1 VIGAAPDTA
10 SIPPRESIVFVIAG
24 LVVVFGSIL
33 FGYTMHHGHIVV
45 LFQWSEFII
54 IGGSAF
60 GAFLISNPMSVVT
73 GSFKATLA
81 LFKPNPYNEK
91 AYAELLRVLYDVFQK
106 ARKDGLVGLESHI
119 EDPSKSDIFK
129 KYSFFTAHHHAL
141 PFLCDTLKVLL
152 TGAVEDHHLAEI
164 LDLDLERQGE
174 EARAIP
180 AAMAKIGDA
189 LPGFGI
195 VAAVLGVVITMGAI
209 GGTATE
215 IGEKVAAALVGT
227 FLGILLSYGFMNPL
241 AAAIEG
247 RLRSE
252 SDYMSCIRTA
262 LLAFARG
269 DAPMTCV
276 EFARRNIEPVE
287 RPTFAELEALT
298 RKAA

>member
-1 VIGAAPDTA
+1 
-10 SIPPRESIVFVIAG
+10 VFVIVG

-33 FGYTMHHGHIVV
+33 FGYTMHHGHIGV
-45 LFQWSEFII
+45 LLQWSEFII
-54 IGGSAF
+54 IGGSAL
-60 GAFLISNPMSVVT
+60 GAFLVSNPMSVVT
-73 GSFKATLA
+73 GSVKALMG
-81 LFKPNPYNEK
+81 LLKPNPYNEK
-91 AYAELLRVLYDVFQK
+91 AYAELLQVLYDVFQK
-106 ARKDGLVGLESHI
+106 ARRDGLVGIEAHI
-119 EDPSKSDIFK
+119 EDPSTSDIFK
-129 KYSFFTAHHHAL
+129 KYPFFTNDHHAL

-180 AAMAKIGDA
+180 SALAKIGDA

-195 VAAVLGVVITMGAI
+195 VAAVLGVVITMGSI
-209 GGTATE
+209 GGSAQE

-227 FLGILLSYGFMNPL
+227 FLGILLAYGLVNPL
-241 AAAIEG
+241 ANAIEG

-252 SDYMSCIRTA
+252 HDYMGCIRTA

-269 DAPMTCV
+269 DAAMTCV
-276 EFARRNIEPVE
+276 EFARRNIEPTD
-287 RPTFAELEALT
+287 RPTFAELESLT

>member
-1 VIGAAPDTA
+1 M
-10 SIPPRESIVFVIAG
+10 FVIVG

-33 FGYTMHHGHIVV
+33 FGYTMHHGQIIV
-45 LFQWSEFII
+45 LLQWSEFII
-54 IGGSAF
+54 IGGAAF
-60 GAFLISNPMSVVT
+60 GAFLVSNPMSVVL
-73 GSFKATLA
+73 GSFKGTLG
-81 LFKPNPYNEK
+81 LLKPNPYNEK

-119 EDPSKSDIFK
+119 EDPEKSEIFK
-129 KYSFFTAHHHAL
+129 KYDFFRRHQHAL

-164 LDLDLERQGE
+164 LDMDLERQME

-180 AAMAKIGDA
+180 TAMTRIGDA

-195 VAAVLGVVITMGAI
+195 VAAVLGVVITMGSI
-209 GGTATE
+209 GGSAQS

-227 FLGILLSYGFMNPL
+227 FLGILLSYGVVNPL
-241 AAAIEG
+241 AGALEARQRAEH
-247 RLRSE
+247 
-252 SDYMSCIRTA
+252 DYMSCIRTA

-287 RPTFAELEALT
+287 RPTFADLEALT

>member
-1 VIGAAPDTA
+1 VFALTQ
-10 SIPPRESIVFVIAG
+10 PPVFVIVG
-24 LVVVFGSIL
+24 LILVFGSIL
-33 FGYTMHHGHIVV
+33 AGFVLDSGHLIV
-45 LFQWSEFII
+45 LFQPTEFLI
-54 IGGSAF
+54 IGGAAIGSF
-60 GAFLISNPMSVVT
+60 FVSNPMATVKGT
-73 GSFKATLA
+73 FKALLGLLKA
-81 LFKPNPYNEK
+81 NPYDEK
-91 AYAELLRVLYDVFQK
+91 AYGELLKVLYDVFQK
-106 ARKDGLVGLESHI
+106 ARKDGLVGLEAHI
-119 EDPSKSDIFK
+119 EEPEKSEIFK
-129 KYSFFTAHHHAL
+129 KYDFFRNNHHAL

-174 EARAIP
+174 EARAVP
-180 AAMAKIGDA
+180 AALAKIGDS

-209 GGTATE
+209 GGSAQE

-227 FLGILLSYGFMNPL
+227 FLGILLAYGLVNPL
-241 AAAIEG
+241 ANAIEA
-247 RLRSE
+247 RLRAE
-252 SDYMSCIRTA
+252 HDYMNCIRTA

-287 RPTFAELEALT
+287 RPSFAELEALT

>member
-1 VIGAAPDTA
+1 MFALTQ
-10 SIPPRESIVFVIAG
+10 PPVFVIVG
-24 LVVVFGSIL
+24 LILVFGSIL
-33 FGYTMHHGHIVV
+33 AGFVLDSGHLIV
-45 LFQWSEFII
+45 LFQPTEFLI
-54 IGGSAF
+54 IGGAAIGSF
-60 GAFLISNPMSVVT
+60 FVSNPMATVKGT
-73 GSFKATLA
+73 FKALLGLLKA
-81 LFKPNPYNEK
+81 NPYDEK
-91 AYAELLRVLYDVFQK
+91 AYGELLKVLYDVFQK
-106 ARKDGLVGLESHI
+106 ARKDGLVGLEAHI
-119 EDPSKSDIFK
+119 EEPEKSEIFK
-129 KYSFFTAHHHAL
+129 KYDFFRNNHHAL

-174 EARAIP
+174 EARAVP
-180 AAMAKIGDA
+180 AALAKIGDS

-209 GGTATE
+209 GGSAQE

-227 FLGILLSYGFMNPL
+227 FLGILLAYGLVNPL
-241 AAAIEG
+241 ANAIEA
-247 RLRSE
+247 RLRAE
-252 SDYMSCIRTA
+252 HDYMNCIRTA

-287 RPTFAELEALT
+287 RPSFAELEALT